1 MTAALEKREVLPV
14 PAEFFQL
21 SERQDETQILAEM
34 RGELLDAFIYRINL
48 RGREI
53 TNLSYAGIREAIRR
67 RGGVE
72 ITEYKVEDVE
82 DEFRA
87 IVKAR
92 DHVTQVDVVGA
103 STCKKTLPFA
113 YTIALNKAERNAFRK
128 LIPEKLLALLIA
140 EYQKTHPQ
148 RTATTTE
155 VPVASSEG
163 PASPASAS
171 DLTNQALSALKWNQ
185 SEKLPALST
194 IPVNESS
201 LRVPILK
208 LLYDRLSA
216 STTKSWKLADVTYKL
231 SRNDEGSE
239 WLQKWSSP

>member
-1 MTAALEKREVLPV
+1 MSMEKRELLPV
-14 PAEFFQL
+14 PPGFFQL
-21 SERQDETQILAEM
+21 SERQDENQILSEM
-34 RGELLDAFIYRINL
+34 RGEFLDQFVYRMNL
-48 RGREI
+48 RGHEV
-53 TNLSYAGIREAIRR
+53 TNLSITGIREAIRR

-148 RTATTTE
+148 R
-155 VPVASSEG
+155 
-163 PASPASAS
+163 
-171 DLTNQALSALKWNQ
+171 
-185 SEKLPALST
+185 
-194 IPVNESS
+194 
-201 LRVPILK
+201 ILK
-208 LLYDRLSA
+208 PEPSSQGG
-216 STTKSWKLADVTYKL
+216 STK
-231 SRNDEGSE
+231 
-239 WLQKWSSP
+239 